1 MSTQEGRPQGA
12 HFAGKNT
19 GGKAG
24 DKRPAYEP
32 PASRPIPPDTTAMF
46 VAAAAS
52 RTPAGSAPAGRV
64 TPPQTDTSAP
74 RPGTATGT
82 APAGRRP
89 APATPAAPAAPSGRR
104 PAPAAPSASVA
115 PAAGENNRPAERTD
129 SFPSFGSY
137 SLSETGPIPV
147 RAATASETDAW
158 APLRAD
164 GRAAA
169 AAGSASTAEKSAAAP
184 SAPASRPAARDAAP
198 APKAP
203 ASAPSATDS
212 WTPLRSGTSAS
223 AGSSDLPRRR
233 TAADAA
239 VQATVPDVGVAP
251 SPADTFAFT
260 RAAFEAAGLAAD
272 AEPAPSA
279 PASED
284 ANTPRASRPAPAF
297 GGSARAEASAAP
309 APAQAPSASAEPA
322 AQPAVAPADDDDVLG
337 GGDYASVGRSASLMT
352 GLIIVSRITGFIRTW
367 AMGLVFGTSL
377 LSSSYSI
384 ANNLPN
390 MLYELVMGGML
401 VTAFLPVYLD
411 VRRNKGRAGAERYVG
426 NLLGILLLV
435 LGVLSLL
442 ATVFAPALIWT
453 QSFMSGGEEMDTA
466 VLFFRFFAVQVL
478 FYGLGSVFSGVLNA
492 HRDYFWSNFA
502 PLLSNVVVIASFL
515 AFPVLENVSQML
527 AIVVLA
533 AGTTAGVFVQMACQ
547 IPALKK
553 YGIRIRPHIDLR
565 DPALRETLSLGIPTL
580 IATLCTFVT
589 ASVQNSA
596 ALAVQPE
603 TGAAVISYARLWYTL
618 PYSLL
623 AVSITTALYTEL
635 ARDAACG
642 DDDAVRAGISSGVG
656 QMFFYLVPFM
666 LYLIVFATPLNMVY
680 CAGRFTLDGVAL
692 VSEYLVFLATAL
704 PFYGIFVLMQKA
716 CSALMDMKPYVV
728 SCVLGAAAQVAVALC
743 GGVWAGW
750 GMPAIALS
758 TTAFYVV
765 SCAGTLV
772 WMRGRLH
779 GLQLRGMFHGLAFGA
794 VLGVLGAA
802 AGAGVLTAL
811 ETFAGPLVV
820 NGASVSMLKVLLY
833 VVVAGLVSLVV
844 TFGPAVALKL
854 PEAGMISSI
863 VGRFT
868 GRR

>member
-1 MSTQEGRPQGA
+1 MSTQEGRPRGA

-19 GGKAG
+19 GGAAG

-52 RTPAGSAPAGRV
+52 RAPKGVAPAGRV
-64 TPPQTDTSAP
+64 TPPQTDASAP
-74 RPGTATGT
+74 HPGTM
-82 APAGRRP
+82 PAGRRP
-89 APATPAAPAAPSGRR
+89 APAAPAAPAAPSGRR
-104 PAPAAPSASVA
+104 PAPAAPAA
-115 PAAGENNRPAERTD
+115 PATPAAGESSHPAERTD

-147 RAATASETDAW
+147 RAVAASETDAW

-164 GRAAA
+164 GRA
-169 AAGSASTAEKSAAAP
+169 STAAPAAAP
-184 SAPASRPAARDAAP
+184 AGEKAVAASPASAHPVAHDAASASVAP
-198 APKAP
+198 AP
-203 ASAPSATDS
+203 SVTDS
-212 WTPLRSGTSAS
+212 WTPLRSGAAAA

-233 TAADAA
+233 TAADSA

-272 AEPAPSA
+272 AEPASSAPAPEGPSA
-279 PASED
+279 PAP
-284 ANTPRASRPAPAF
+284 AAPRVSRPAPAF
-297 GGSARAEASAAP
+297 GGSARAEASAAS
-309 APAQAPSASAEPA
+309 PSGASAEPA
-322 AQPAVAPADDDDVLG
+322 PQPQAQATAAAADDDDVLG

-367 AMGLVFGTSL
+367 VMGLVFGTSL

-411 VRRNKGRAGAERYVG
+411 VRRSKGRAGAERYVG

-435 LGVLSLL
+435 LGALSLL

-502 PLLSNVVVIASFL
+502 PVLNNVVVIASFL

-553 YGIRIRPHIDLR
+553 YGIRIRPRIDLR

-635 ARDAACG
+635 ARDAVRG

-716 CSALMDMKPYVV
+716 CSALMNMKPYVV
-728 SCVLGAAAQVAVALC
+728 SCVLGAAAQVAVALA

-794 VLGVLGAA
+794 GLGVLGAA
-802 AGAGVLTAL
+802 AGAGVLAAL

-820 NGASVSMLKVLLY
+820 NGVSVSMLKVLLY

-863 VGRFT
+863 VGRFS

>member
-1 MSTQEGRPQGA
+1 MSTQEGRPRGA

-19 GGKAG
+19 GGAAG

-52 RTPAGSAPAGRV
+52 RAPKGVAPAGRV
-64 TPPQTDTSAP
+64 TPPQTDASAP
-74 RPGTATGT
+74 HPSTM
-82 APAGRRP
+82 PAGRRP
-89 APATPAAPAAPSGRR
+89 APAAPAAPAAPSGRR
-104 PAPAAPSASVA
+104 PAPAAPAASAT
-115 PAAGENNRPAERTD
+115 PAAGESSHPAERTD

-137 SLSETGPIPV
+137 SLSETGSIPV
-147 RAATASETDAW
+147 RAVAASETDAW

-164 GRAAA
+164 GRA
-169 AAGSASTAEKSAAAP
+169 STAAPVAAPAAEKVAPAP
-184 SAPASRPAARDAAP
+184 SAPASRPAARNAGPAPEAP
-198 APKAP
+198 AA
-203 ASAPSATDS
+203 APSATDS
-212 WTPLRSGTSAS
+212 WTPLRSGAAAA

-233 TAADAA
+233 TAADSA

-272 AEPAPSA
+272 AEPASSA
-279 PASED
+279 SVPEGGPAQ
-284 ANTPRASRPAPAF
+284 RASRPAPAF

-309 APAQAPSASAEPA
+309 TPAPAARPEPA
-322 AQPAVAPADDDDVLG
+322 AQPADAPADDDDVLG

-367 AMGLVFGTSL
+367 VMGLVFGTSL

-435 LGVLSLL
+435 LGALSLL

-453 QSFMSGGEEMDTA
+453 QSFMSGGEEMGTA

-502 PLLSNVVVIASFL
+502 PVLNNVVVIASFL
-515 AFPVLENVSQML
+515 AFPALENVSQLL

-603 TGAAVISYARLWYTL
+603 TGAAVISYARLWYSL
-618 PYSLL
+618 PYALM
-623 AVSITTALYTEL
+623 AVPITTALYTEL

-642 DDDAVRAGISSGVG
+642 DDDSVRRGISSGVG

-692 VSEYLVFLATAL
+692 VSEYMVFLATAL

-716 CSALMDMKPYVV
+716 CSALMNMKPYVV
-728 SCVLGAAAQVAVALC
+728 SCVLGAVAQVAVALA

-779 GLQLRGMFHGLAFGA
+779 GLQLRGMLHGLAFGA
-794 VLGVLGAA
+794 GLGALGAA
-802 AGAGVLTAL
+802 AGAGVLAAL
-811 ETFAGPLVV
+811 EAFAGPLVV

-863 VGRFT
+863 VGRFS